1 MKTDSSVHGQ
11 ADAPAGIVPSVN
23 LAAEPGRMDFYER
36 ARGCN
41 LAPLW
46 RVLHGLVTDQPA
58 PRCVPALW
66 RYAEIRPYLMEACK
80 LISAEEAER
89 RVMVLENPGLPGESR
104 ITQSLF
110 AGLQIIL
117 PGEIA
122 PAHRHTASALRFIV
136 EGHKA
141 YTAVA
146 GERTMMEPG
155 DFVITPSMTW
165 HDHGNEG
172 DAPMVW
178 LDGLDMHIVNLMCA
192 SFRDGYPGRAQ
203 PLDRPEGAA
212 AAEAGHN
219 LLPVDQAYASQ
230 TTPIFNYPYRR
241 TRESLDAL
249 ARFRAADPWHAHKM
263 KYINPVNGGWAMPTM
278 STWMQ
283 LIPKGYSTRAYRST
297 DSAVFTVVE
306 GTGTSKI
313 GAETFSW
320 GPHDIFVAPSWAAHE
335 HTASSDAV
343 VFIYS
348 DRVVQEKLD
357 FWREDKSAQ
366 A

>member
-1 MKTDSSVHGQ
+1 MKPDSSVHDEAGVL
-11 ADAPAGIVPSVN
+11 AGIVPSVN
-23 LAAEPGRMDFYER
+23 LAAEAGRMDFYAR
-36 ARGCN
+36 ARRCN

-66 RYAEIRPYLMEACK
+66 PYAEIRPYLMEACA

-122 PAHRHTASALRFIV
+122 PAHRHVASALRFII

-192 SFRDGYPGRAQ
+192 SFREAYPGRVH
-203 PLDRPEGAA
+203 PLNRPEGAA
-212 AAEAGHN
+212 MAEAGHN
-219 LLPVDQAYASQ
+219 LLPVDQPYGSQ
-230 TTPIFNYPYRR
+230 TSPIFNYPYRR
-241 TRESLDAL
+241 TREALDQL
-249 ARFRAADPWHAHKM
+249 ARFRAADAWHAYKM
-263 KYINPVNGGWAMPTM
+263 KYINPVNGGCAMPTM

-283 LIPKGYSTRAYRST
+283 LIPAGFKTASYRST

-306 GTGTSKI
+306 GTGSSKI
-313 GAETFSW
+313 GAETFDW
-320 GPHDIFVAPSWAAHE
+320 GPHDIFVVPSWAAHA
-335 HTASSDAV
+335 HAASSDAV
-343 VFIYS
+343 IFIYS

-357 FWREDKSAQ
+357 FWREQKA
-366 A
+366 AA